1 MQRGPRKRRSS
12 ISLVQHEQP
21 SAQAK
26 GFGRALGWRLLSGV
40 CVRSQ
45 NQITGAPRGLRLWGD
60 SMTSAKGEPGS
71 AGVPENPGLS
81 GGPRRRPP
89 PTIDLEATEVARRA
103 AASSQLGPT
112 SEPAEASA
120 DGGPTVGA
128 HGAAGSRFESLDW
141 RSWWAAIERAAA
153 RWPQLDRPGPL
164 VVAALAGAAAL
175 ALVLT
180 GLWSVGLLGSAPGD
194 STNGSLATK
203 VANLERQVQELAG
216 HSARNSGS
224 SADPKVVSELAS
236 RVSGLEQA
244 QHRLDAV
251 EQRLGRLESA
261 PAAAADP
268 AWSDRLARAET
279 ATKSNLEAVA
289 DMRRQIDDLSA
300 SVRDVKAG
308 TDRALEAAQKSAA
321 GNADAAAVDRG
332 EINQFATRVAALE
345 RTANAVET
353 KLQTTENAAGAA
365 ERVAKAA
372 FVTAVLRDAV
382 EHGGPFK
389 TELAAAKPLLR
400 PADLATLEPLADAG
414 VPTAAVLAGALS
426 KLIPEVLSE
435 GAPVSQKE
443 SILDRLQA
451 NAAKL
456 VRVRPVGEASGDE
469 PAALLA
475 RAEAR
480 AGRDDMRAAL
490 NEIAKLPSPT
500 RSRLSDWT
508 RSAESRV
515 SAIDTVRRLAATS
528 LEALGQ
534 SGP

>member
-1 MQRGPRKRRSS
+1 
-12 ISLVQHEQP
+12 
-21 SAQAK
+21 
-26 GFGRALGWRLLSGV
+26 
-40 CVRSQ
+40 
-45 NQITGAPRGLRLWGD
+45 
-60 SMTSAKGEPGS
+60 MTSAKGEPGS

-103 AASSQLGPT
+103 AASLQLGPT
-112 SEPAEASA
+112 SEPAGASA
-120 DGGPTVGA
+120 DGGPTAGA
-128 HGAAGSRFESLDW
+128 HSAAGSRFERLDW
-141 RSWWAAIERAAA
+141 RLWWAAIERAAA
-153 RWPQLDRPGPL
+153 RWPQLDRPAPL
-164 VVAALAGAAAL
+164 VVAALSGGAAL

-180 GLWSVGLLGSAPGD
+180 GLWLVGLLGAAPGD
-194 STNGSLATK
+194 GAKGALATK
-203 VANLERQVQELAG
+203 VANLDRQVQELAS
-216 HSARNSGS
+216 HSARDSAA
-224 SADPKVVSELAS
+224 SADPKIVTELAS

-251 EQRLGRLESA
+251 EQRLAGLESSA

-268 AWSDRLARAET
+268 AWSDRLARTET

-289 DMRRQIDDLSA
+289 DLRRQIDDLSA
-300 SVRDVKAG
+300 TVRDVKAH
-308 TDRALEAAQKSAA
+308 TDIAVEAAQKSAA

-353 KLQTTENAAGAA
+353 KLQTSENAAAA
-365 ERVAKAA
+365 ADRAAKAA
-372 FVTAVLRDAV
+372 IVTAVLRDAV

-389 TELAAAKPLLR
+389 RELAAAKPLLR
-400 PADLATLEPLADAG
+400 PADLTTLEPLADAG

-426 KLIPEVLSE
+426 KLIPDVLSE
-435 GAPVSQKE
+435 GAPVPQQE

-451 NAAKL
+451 NAARL
-456 VRVRPVGEASGDE
+456 VRVRPVGEAPGDD

-490 NEIAKLPSPT
+490 NEIAKLPSPM

-508 RSAESRV
+508 RSAESRI